1 MCYSF
6 ADMSEKVQKMFADIA
21 TKYDFANDVLSFGIH
36 RLWRKKLVKLAG
48 ISKGDRVLDLC
59 CGTGDLAFASND
71 IVGEK
76 GSVKAIDFVPEMIEL
91 AKEKASKDE
100 RSPEFSVGD
109 AMNLTMP
116 ENSFDAVSVG
126 FGIRN
131 VDDPAKCSREVLKVL
146 KSGGKFAVLE
156 FGQPTLPIFSNF
168 YRFYSDH
175 IMPKIG
181 GLLTGNEDAYRYLP
195 ETSKEFIA
203 GEDFLKMLKE
213 NGFSKAVMHP
223 LLWGLA
229 YCYIAEK

>member
-1 MCYSF
+1 
-6 ADMSEKVQKMFADIA
+6 MSEKVNKMFAEIA
-21 TKYDFANDVLSFGIH
+21 TKYDIANDVLSFGIH
-36 RLWRKKLVKLAG
+36 RLWRKKLVELAG
-48 ISKGDRVLDLC
+48 ISKGDSVLDIC
-59 CGTGDLAFASND
+59 CGTGDLAFACKRA
-71 IVGEK
+71 VGKEGK
-76 GSVKAIDFVPEMIEL
+76 VTATDFVPKMIEL
-91 AKEKASKDE
+91 AKDKAKDIE
-100 RSPEFSVGD
+100 DAPQFSVGD
-109 AMNLTMP
+109 AMNLKMP

-131 VDDPAKCSREVLKVL
+131 VDDPKHCSKEVLKVL
-146 KSGGKFAVLE
+146 KPAGRFAVLE
-156 FGQPTLPIFSNF
+156 FGQPTLPIFSSF

-203 GEDFLKMLKE
+203 GESFLNMLKE
-213 NGFSKAVMHP
+213 SGFSNAKMYP